1 MAEAETWKGRVYQL
15 EQLLRSV
22 QRDVKVDPVP
32 PPARTPP
39 VKAPQTQQPDL
50 DHYIAIAEHAQKRAE
65 QLEREALEVSC
76 PLVSD
81 PECTDASFVLSLTG
95 SSGNRFRA
103 EGIGLRF
110 GASREQMVVCVCI

>member
-1 MAEAETWKGRVYQL
+1 MYRDQDVAQHKKEMAEAETWKGRVYQL

-32 PPARTPP
+32 TLVRTAP

-76 PLVSD
+76 
-81 PECTDASFVLSLTG
+81 ALSLRT
-95 SSGNRFRA
+95 
-103 EGIGLRF
+103 
-110 GASREQMVVCVCI
+110 